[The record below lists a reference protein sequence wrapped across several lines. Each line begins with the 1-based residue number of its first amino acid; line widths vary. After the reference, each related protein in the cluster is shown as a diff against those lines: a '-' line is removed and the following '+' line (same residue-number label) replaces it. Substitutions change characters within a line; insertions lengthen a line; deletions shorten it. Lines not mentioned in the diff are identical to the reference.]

1 MTAEEFLGRLESVR
15 YRGPARWL
23 ARCPVHADRSPSLSV
38 CQEGNKILVHC
49 FSGCTPQEIVEALG
63 LTMADLF
70 TDSPT
75 APELSQRP
83 TGQKLDLAEVA
94 FRFELG
100 ALDRRLRA
108 KRVLN
113 AAGNFT
119 IATLSEQDLD
129 RLMNV
134 VARAYDDLDR
144 AEFLELIADDFK
156 LKSFQERTN
165 RHAA

>member
-15 YRGPARWL
+15 SRGHARWS
-23 ARCPVHADRSPSLSV
+23 ARCPAHADRSPSLSI
-38 CQEGNKILVHC
+38 CQERSKILVHC

-75 APELSQRP
+75 APGPSQRP
-83 TGQKLDLAEVA
+83 TGQKVDLADVA

-108 KRVLN
+108 ERVLN

-134 VARAYDDLDR
+134 VACAYADLDR
-144 AEFLELIADDFK
+144 AEFLELVADDIRAIAYR
-156 LKSFQERTN
+156 ERTN